1 MDMDIYTNCGNIELT
16 RKVFDN
22 ISNKGVVAW
31 TAIIAA
37 YGLNSHAHHVSLQ
50 TFMHYL
56 QQGVKFFTTQPPRPP
71 DTLLLLCKN
80 KITQGQLRS

>member
-37 YGLNSHAHHVSLQ
+37 YGLNGNGKEA
-50 TFMHYL
+50 
-56 QQGVKFFTTQPPRPP
+56 
-71 DTLLLLCKN
+71 TLLKVVCECTLF
-80 KITQGQLRS
+80 RSIR